1 MKILITSGNSFLGS
15 RLGEGL
21 NKLGHE
27 ITMGFRKSSKIEE
40 DFFNKFCTKEINW
53 ESFDSLKEACF
64 NKDIVIHTAGINSK
78 KCSRDPINSY
88 KFNSLISGKLG
99 LACLQEKVKVFLYL
113 STIHVYSNN
122 LVETINEN
130 SKTQKK
136 DFYTKSKIL
145 AENIFHDLSELNNT
159 KFIILRLSNVFGN
172 PLFKNCSCW
181 KLFLNNICKEAIT
194 NQTITINSNPLITRN
209 FISLEFFINKIEH
222 IIKVNK
228 NLDNYEIFNISTEKM
243 YTLQEIANLVKKK
256 IKHLLDL
263 EIVIKYKNKKSE
275 MIRNKY
281 TSKINIDNKGDLF
294 FDKEI
299 ENLILYCRNKFG
311 T

>member
-1 MKILITSGNSFLGS
+1 
-15 RLGEGL
+15 
-21 NKLGHE
+21 
-27 ITMGFRKSSKIEE
+27 MGFRKSSKIKD
-40 DFFNKFCTKEINW
+40 DFFNKFSSQEINW
-53 ESFDSLKEACF
+53 ESFDSLKEACS

-78 KCSRDPINSY
+78 ECSRDPINSY

-99 LACLQEKVKVFLYL
+99 LACHQEKVKVFLYL

-122 LVETINEN
+122 LVGTINEN

-145 AENIFHDLSELNNT
+145 AENIFHDLSDLDNT
-159 KFIILRLSNVFGN
+159 KFIILRISNVFGN
-172 PLFKNCSCW
+172 PLLKNCSCW

-194 NQTITINSNPLITRN
+194 NQTITINSNPLIIRN

-222 IIKVNK
+222 IINDSY
-228 NLDNYEIFNISTEKM
+228 NLNYYEIFNITSEKM

-256 IKHLLDL
+256 IKNLLDL
-263 EIVIKYKNKKSE
+263 EIVIKYKTKESE
-275 MIRNKY
+275 MIRNSY

-294 FDKEI
+294 FEKEI

-311 T
+311 K

>member
-15 RLGEGL
+15 RLGEEL
-21 NKLGHE
+21 HKLGHE
-27 ITMGFRKSSKIEE
+27 ITMGFRKSSKIKD
-40 DFFNKFCTKEINW
+40 DFFNKFSSQEINW
-53 ESFDSLKEACF
+53 ESFDSLKEACS

-78 KCSRDPINSY
+78 ECSRDPINSY

-99 LACLQEKVKVFLYL
+99 LACHQEKVKVFLYL

-122 LVETINEN
+122 LVGTINEN

-145 AENIFHDLSELNNT
+145 AENIFHDLSDLDNT
-159 KFIILRLSNVFGN
+159 KFIILRISNVFGN
-172 PLFKNCSCW
+172 PLLKNCSCW

-194 NQTITINSNPLITRN
+194 NQTITINSNPLIIRN

-222 IIKVNK
+222 IINDSY
-228 NLDNYEIFNISTEKM
+228 NLNYYEIFNITSEKM

-256 IKHLLDL
+256 IKNLLDL
-263 EIVIKYKNKKSE
+263 EIVIKYKTKESE
-275 MIRNKY
+275 MIRNSY

-294 FDKEI
+294 FEKEI

-311 T
+311 K

>member
-1 MKILITSGNSFLGS
+1 
-15 RLGEGL
+15 
-21 NKLGHE
+21 
-27 ITMGFRKSSKIEE
+27 MGFRKSSKIKD
-40 DFFNKFCTKEINW
+40 DFFNKFSTQEINW
-53 ESFDSLKEACF
+53 ESFDSLKEACS

-78 KCSRDPINSY
+78 ECSRDPINSY

-99 LACLQEKVKVFLYL
+99 LACHQEKVKVFLYL

-122 LVETINEN
+122 LVGTINEN

-145 AENIFHDLSELNNT
+145 AENIFHDLSDLNNT

-194 NQTITINSNPLITRN
+194 DQTITINSNPLIIRN

-222 IIKVNK
+222 IINGSN
-228 NLDNYEIFNISTEKM
+228 NLKYYEIFNITSEKM

-256 IKHLLDL
+256 IKNLLDL
-263 EIVIKYKNKKSE
+263 EIVIKYENKESE
-275 MIRNKY
+275 MIRNSY
-281 TSKINIDNKGDLF
+281 TSKIDIDNKGDLF

-311 T
+311 K